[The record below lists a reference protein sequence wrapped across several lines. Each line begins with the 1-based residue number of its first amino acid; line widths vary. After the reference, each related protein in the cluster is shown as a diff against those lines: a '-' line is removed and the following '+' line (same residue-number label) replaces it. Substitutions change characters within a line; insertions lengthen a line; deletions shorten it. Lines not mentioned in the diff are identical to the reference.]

1 MALVIV
7 AGLTVA
13 GCGGSSTRSS
23 TGASGGRPRGS
34 SPRPTLTNRS
44 TNPSRQPT
52 GRHFEP
58 APSPSIE
65 VSLPTLLPKRQIPK
79 RYTCEGADVSLP
91 ARWSGIPRNAS
102 ELAVFVVNLQPT
114 DGKLFFDWAVAG
126 LSPVSRGIF
135 AGGLPPGVIVG
146 RNSFGNTGYSICPAK
161 GTPEEHYVVRVF
173 ALPHAL
179 AAKPGFDS
187 EALYREAERSAKVV
201 GLDGGAYAPPR
212 AYSMKQRSIQK

>member
-1 MALVIV
+1 MRRIV
-7 AGLTVA
+7 YAVVN
-13 GCGGSSTRSS
+13 RSQRRS
-23 TGASGGRPRGS
+23 AAGS

-58 APSPSIE
+58 APSPSIG

-146 RNSFGNTGYSICPAK
+146 RNSSITRATPYAGQRHTRRTLCCK
-161 GTPEEHYVVRVF
+161 GVR
-173 ALPHAL
+173 
-179 AAKPGFDS
+179 AA
-187 EALYREAERSAKVV
+187 
-201 GLDGGAYAPPR
+201 PR
-212 AYSMKQRSIQK
+212 ACC